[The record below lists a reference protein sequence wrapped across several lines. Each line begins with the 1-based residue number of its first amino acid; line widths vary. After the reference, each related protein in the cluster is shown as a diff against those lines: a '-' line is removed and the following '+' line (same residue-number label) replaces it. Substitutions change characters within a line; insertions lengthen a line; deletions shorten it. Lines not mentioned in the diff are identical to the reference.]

1 MVNHRTSDERAAHLS
16 AEDLAALRASLHEQ
30 RLFRREQLRQ
40 IGAAVPAPAHR
51 PPHGREADGREA
63 DGRAADGRAVAR
75 EEVRA
80 TLAASAR
87 MVLADVEAA
96 LERMREGRYGI
107 CPLCRGPIPLT
118 HLVVVP
124 QARHCGRC
132 RQARGAGE

>member
-1 MVNHRTSDERAAHLS
+1 MVNHRAGARATHLS
-16 AEDLAALRASLHEQ
+16 AEDLAALRAGLHEQ
-30 RLFRREQLRQ
+30 RLFRQEQLRQ
-40 IGAAVPAPAHR
+40 ITASLPATAHR
-51 PPHGREADGREA
+51 PPGGD
-63 DGRAADGRAVAR
+63 RAAAR

-80 TLAASAR
+80 ALAASAR

-107 CPLCRGPIPLT
+107 CPLCRRPIPLH

-132 RQARGAGE
+132 RLTKGAQG

>member
-1 MVNHRTSDERAAHLS
+1 MNGRAGDRAAHLS
-16 AEDLAALRASLHEQ
+16 ADDLAALRAGLHEQ
-30 RLFRREQLRQ
+30 RAFRQEQLRQ
-40 IGAAVPAPAHR
+40 ITAAVPTTAHR
-51 PPHGREADGREA
+51 PPGGD
-63 DGRAADGRAVAR
+63 RAAAR

-80 TLAASAR
+80 ALAASAR

-107 CPLCRGPIPLT
+107 CPLCQGPIPLH

-132 RQARGAGE
+132 RLAKGARR

>member
-1 MVNHRTSDERAAHLS
+1 MVNHRTADDRAAHLS

-40 IGAAVPAPAHR
+40 VAAAVPAEPHR
-51 PPHGREADGREA
+51 PPG
-63 DGRAADGRAVAR
+63 GRAAAR
-75 EEVRA
+75 EKVRA

-107 CPLCRGPIPLT
+107 CPLCREPIPLN

-124 QARHCGRC
+124 QARYCGRC
-132 RQARGAGE
+132 RQARGAEG

>member
-1 MVNHRTSDERAAHLS
+1 MNQRASDERAAHLS

-40 IGAAVPAPAHR
+40 IGAAVPVPAHR
-51 PPHGREADGREA
+51 PPDGRAA
-63 DGRAADGRAVAR
+63 DGRAADGRAAAR

-80 TLAASAR
+80 ALTASAR

-96 LERMREGRYGI
+96 LERMRQGRYGI

-124 QARHCGRC
+124 QARCCGCC

>member
-51 PPHGREADGREA
+51 PPHGREADGR
-63 DGRAADGRAVAR
+63 AAAR

-80 TLAASAR
+80 APTASAR

-96 LERMREGRYGI
+96 LERMRQGRYGI

-124 QARHCGRC
+124 QARYCGRC

>member
-1 MVNHRTSDERAAHLS
+1 MNHRTSDERAAHLS

-51 PPHGREADGREA
+51 PPHGRAA
-63 DGRAADGRAVAR
+63 DGRAADGRAAAR

-80 TLAASAR
+80 ALTASAR

-96 LERMREGRYGI
+96 LEHMRQGRYGI

-124 QARHCGRC
+124 QARYCGRC

>member
-1 MVNHRTSDERAAHLS
+1 MVNHRTADDRAAQLS

-40 IGAAVPAPAHR
+40 IGAPVPAPAHR
-51 PPHGREADGREA
+51 PP
-63 DGRAADGRAVAR
+63 DGRAAAR

-80 TLAASAR
+80 ALAASAR

-124 QARHCGRC
+124 QARYCGRC
-132 RQARGAGE
+132 RQARGAAG

>member
-1 MVNHRTSDERAAHLS
+1 MVNHRTADGRAAHLS

-51 PPHGREADGREA
+51 PP
-63 DGRAADGRAVAR
+63 DGRAAAR

-80 TLAASAR
+80 ALAASAR

-107 CPLCRGPIPLT
+107 CPLCRGPIPLS

-124 QARHCGRC
+124 QARYCGRC